1 MAIAYD
7 TKNYDTVY
15 CKYTVSSV
23 FLSVGEIYTSYSVSV
38 KLRKY
43 PRTYGKNRNINVVK
57 QAHGI
62 FCVFLTHAYCTR
74 IKKHG
79 ERK

>member
-7 TKNYDTVY
+7 TKNNDTVY

-23 FLSVGEIYTSYSVSV
+23 FVRVREIHTSYSVSV

-57 QAHGI
+57 QAH
-62 FCVFLTHAYCTR
+62 AYF
-74 IKKHG
+74 
-79 ERK
+79 